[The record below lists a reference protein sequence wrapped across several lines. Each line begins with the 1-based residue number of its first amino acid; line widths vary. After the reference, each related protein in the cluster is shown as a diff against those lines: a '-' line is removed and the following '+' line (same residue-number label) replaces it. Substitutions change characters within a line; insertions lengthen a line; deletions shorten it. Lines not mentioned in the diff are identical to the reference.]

1 MATKFKKGDKVV
13 VNNVLPSGPVQA
25 LAMDEDGMVRYLIT
39 WKDIDGVEQTRW
51 FNEDVLV
58 AG

>member
-1 MATKFKKGDKVV
+1 MATKFRKGDVVV

-25 LAMDEDGMVRYLIT
+25 LAMDEDGTVRYLIT
-39 WKDIDGVEQTRW
+39 WEDVDGVEQTRW

>member
-1 MATKFKKGDKVV
+1 MATKFKKGDTVV
-13 VNNVLPSGPVQA
+13 VNSVLPSGPVEA
-25 LAMDEDGMVRYLIT
+25 LAMDEDGTVRYRIT
-39 WKDIDGVEQTRW
+39 WIDVEGDEKTRW

>member
-1 MATKFKKGDKVV
+1 
-13 VNNVLPSGPVQA
+13 
-25 LAMDEDGMVRYLIT
+25 MDEDGTVRYRIT
-39 WKDIDGVEQTRW
+39 WIDAEGDEKTRW